1 MTCNALWFR
10 LLRWQIVMFAV
21 CLSTLAAVAFA
32 APPTPAE
39 ALLERAE
46 KAMGTEQLKAVQFI
60 AQGTGY
66 AIGQSFDPGKPWP
79 RMKYPAYA
87 LLADFEHAALREEI
101 VRERTDVTGGPH
113 GTGEQ
118 RLTQFLRDQS
128 AWNMLG
134 PIPVPA
140 PWTVTERISTLW
152 STPHGALKAARRH
165 SATLKLQGVR
175 TLAFTQAGQ
184 FQSVVQLAT
193 NFQVQEVRTT
203 VPHPVLGDTL
213 VVTRYSNY
221 STFEGLPHPGRIVQT
236 WGGYPALDLSIEQVQ
251 VNPPFEITI
260 PDRARNAPERVQP
273 ELLAPGVWLL
283 AGASHHSVA
292 IAMKDHVLLVD
303 SPVSDARAIAIT
315 ETMAKLT
322 PDKKIAY
329 VINTHPHFDTLG
341 GLRGMVAQGA
351 QLMAAESSRATLA
364 RALGGSHRIAPDSL
378 SQASAQLR
386 TLPGITGISGKS
398 VLSDG
403 ERKVEIYPIQGSL
416 HARGMLMVYLP
427 AEKLLIQS
435 DAYTPGPPFS
445 APPSVPQA
453 AHTNLLANMER
464 LKLQV
469 ERIVPLRGRVVPV
482 ADLYLAVGR
491 AAP

>member
-1 MTCNALWFR
+1 MTCKAIWFR

-66 AIGQSFDPGKPWP
+66 AIGQSFEPGKPWP

-101 VRERTDVTGGPH
+101 VRERTDVTGGPP

-140 PWTVTERISTLW
+140 PWAVTERISTLW

-221 STFEGLPHPGRIVQT
+221 STFEGLPHPSRIVQT

-251 VNPPFEITI
+251 INPPFEITI

-273 ELLAPGVWLL
+273 EELAPGVWLL

-292 IAMKDHVLLVD
+292 ISMKDHVLLVD

-315 ETMAKLT
+315 EAMAKLT
-322 PDKKIAY
+322 PNKKITY

-351 QLMAAESSRATLA
+351 QPIAAESSRGFLTRILA
-364 RALGGSHRIAPDSL
+364 GSHRIATTPL
-378 SQASAQLR
+378 
-386 TLPGITGISGKS
+386 GITGISAKK
-398 VLSDG
+398 VLTDG
-403 ERKVEIYPIQGSL
+403 LRLVEIHPLQGSL
-416 HARGMLMVYLP
+416 HAKGMLMVYLP
-427 AEKLLIQS
+427 AEKLLIQT

-453 AHTNLLANMER
+453 LHSNLLENIER
-464 LKLQV
+464 LQLQV
-469 ERIVPLRGRVVPV
+469 ERIVPLRGRVVPL
-482 ADLYLAVGR
+482 ADLYRAVGR
-491 AAP
+491 TAP